1 MLAVLFVL
9 HDLFNVLR
17 NIKFRSE
24 PDFHISTKM
33 LVFSILAA
41 ISGVCANVN
50 ERAKNYCNKFA
61 DGE

>member
-17 NIKFRSE
+17 NINRSE
-24 PDFHISTKM
+24 PELQISTKM